1 MKILFIRCAAL
12 IGFATLATV
21 VVEPAQAQA
30 QGQIQYSSQY
40 PAQYPSQS
48 QEIAHVL
55 QIAPRMVTIPQQQ
68 CQQVLVQGQDNSTA
82 GTIIGGVAGG
92 ILGNQV
98 GRGEGRTAATALGA
112 VVGAFSGSA
121 LGGRDAGVAQ
131 YRTVCN
137 TVPVTVQQG
146 EIVTFEFRGRQFTQ
160 IFAN

>member
-1 MKILFIRCAAL
+1 MKTLPTRCAAL
-12 IGFATLATV
+12 ICFAFSATGLI
-21 VVEPAQAQA
+21 AQAQA
-30 QGQIQYSSQY
+30 QVQGQV
-40 PAQYPSQS
+40 QYPSQS
-48 QEIAHVL
+48 QEVAHVL
-55 QIAPRMVTIPQQQ
+55 QISPRMVTIPQQQ

-98 GRGEGRTAATALGA
+98 GRGEGKTAATALGA
-112 VVGAFSGSA
+112 VVGAFSGNA

-146 EIVTFEFRGRQFTQ
+146 EVVTFEFRGRQFTQ

>member
-1 MKILFIRCAAL
+1 MKALSRRCAAL
-12 IGFATLATV
+12 IGFAMLTTSVFEQA
-21 VVEPAQAQA
+21 EAQV
-30 QGQIQYSSQY
+30 QGQI
-40 PAQYPSQS
+40 QYPSQS
-48 QEIAHVL
+48 QEVAHVL
-55 QIAPRMVTIPQQQ
+55 QISPRMVTIPQQQ

-98 GRGEGRTAATALGA
+98 GRGDGRTAATALGA
-112 VVGAFSGSA
+112 VVGALSGSA

-160 IFAN
+160 IFSN

>member
-1 MKILFIRCAAL
+1 MKALSLRCAAVVGL
-12 IGFATLATV
+12 ATLVTGV
-21 VVEPAQAQA
+21 SGPAEAQV
-30 QGQIQYSSQY
+30 QGQIQYPS
-40 PAQYPSQS
+40 QYPSQS
-48 QEIAHVL
+48 QEVAHVL
-55 QIAPRMVTIPQQQ
+55 QISPRMVTIPQQQ
-68 CQQVLVQGQDNSTA
+68 CQQVLVQGQGQDNSTA

-98 GRGEGRTAATALGA
+98 GRGEGKTAATALGA
-112 VVGAFSGSA
+112 VVGALSGSA

-160 IFAN
+160 IFSN